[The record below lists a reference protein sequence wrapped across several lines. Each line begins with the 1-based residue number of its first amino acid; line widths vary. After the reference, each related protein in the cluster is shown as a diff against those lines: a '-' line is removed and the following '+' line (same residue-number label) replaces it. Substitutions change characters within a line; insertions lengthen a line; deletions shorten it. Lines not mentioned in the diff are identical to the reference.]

1 MAKKFYAVKEGK
13 VPGIYTTWDA
23 CKAMVDG
30 YSGAKY
36 KSFLTLEEAKAFL
49 GDDVLQKKSVCEK
62 SKVVSED
69 FAQFD
74 TTDARWKDKIKSE
87 EQIKPYAFVDGSYNG
102 VKKIY
107 GYGGFLEVE
116 GERYLLQ
123 GSGTDAEMLSMHN
136 VAGEILGCMAAVKQ
150 ALELGLQELD
160 IYYDYMGIEMWA
172 TGAWKRNKTGTIA
185 YYEYMQS
192 VKDKIIVSFIKVK
205 GHSGIEGN
213 EEADRL
219 AKEAVGLS

>member
-49 GDDVLQKKSVCEK
+49 GDDILQQNTVT
-62 SKVVSED
+62 SKNVSED
-69 FAQFD
+69 GNKQNFS
-74 TTDARWKDKIKSE
+74 KL
-87 EQIKPYAFVDGSYNG
+87 KPYAFVDGSYNN
-102 VKKIY
+102 VKKVY
-107 GYGGFLEVE
+107 GYGGFLDVE
-116 GERYLLQ
+116 GKRYILQ

-172 TGAWKRNKTGTIA
+172 TGGWKRNKKGTIA

-192 VKDKIIVSFIKVK
+192 VKDKIKVSFIKVK

-219 AKEAVGLS
+219 AKEAVGI